1 VINTAHAC
9 NNVQNANNDDEDN
22 VANSN
27 EQASN
32 KNDAADVDAD
42 AAEVVDDALQ
52 MMLIMTT
59 VVMIDWRRSSLMMV
73 WNLAMRWMTASMIF
87 MELFLFCHYLVL
99 QMVGNLLD
107 HQKVDH
113 TTHNKEI

>member
-1 VINTAHAC
+1 MINTADAC

-42 AAEVVDDALQ
+42 AELLIMLLQ

-87 MELFLFCHYLVL
+87 MELFYGLKPL
-99 QMVGNLLD
+99 GPS
-107 HQKVDH
+107 
-113 TTHNKEI
+113 EG